1 MEFATKLLNHK
12 KNDKETA
19 KKNDSYK
26 YFISD
31 NSLAIVG

>member
-19 KKNDSYK
+19 KKMILTNTLSP
-26 YFISD
+26 II
-31 NSLAIVG
+31 LLQ

>member
-19 KKNDSYK
+19 KNDSYE